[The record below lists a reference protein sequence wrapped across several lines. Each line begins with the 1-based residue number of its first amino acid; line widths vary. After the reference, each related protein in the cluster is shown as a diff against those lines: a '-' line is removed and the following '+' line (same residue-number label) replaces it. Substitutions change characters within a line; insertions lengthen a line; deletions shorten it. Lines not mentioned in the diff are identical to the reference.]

1 MKLADI
7 AIWKVAVIGLIA
19 YGCVA
24 MVAWVIWPLLGRV
37 MLGLAV
43 GVICFF
49 PLETW
54 LAVKMTLQ
62 SRETVPPV
70 SKPPSVG

>member
-7 AIWKVAVIGLIA
+7 AVWTIAVIVGLIA
-19 YGCVA
+19 YICVA

-43 GVICFF
+43 GVIYFF
-49 PLETW
+49 P
-54 LAVKMTLQ
+54 
-62 SRETVPPV
+62 
-70 SKPPSVG
+70 SKHGLL